1 MTHHTPHGT
10 PRRHWLHWAATA
22 AAAALMTSPAY
33 SQKAPIPADV
43 AAYPD
48 KVVRL
53 VMPFPA
59 GGAGDVLARILAD
72 GLSREWKQQVIVEN
86 KAGASG
92 IIGNNF
98 VAKSSADGYT
108 LLLTITYL
116 VQAPA
121 LNVKLPYDVL
131 KDFTALS
138 RVADAP
144 SLLVTT
150 DPQLTS
156 VKRYVELASATPG
169 KYSYGTYGAGT
180 TSHIYAELFNKRN
193 GIEGVAVAY
202 KGAAPLLQDMLG
214 NQLGLSFVDLATA
227 LPFIKADKMKAHA
240 IVGTRRSPLLPDVP
254 TFLEQG
260 YPGMEVTGWYG
271 AFGPAGMKP
280 ELSEK
285 IRASIEKVVRQ
296 PEIHQRILGMGLVP
310 ATGARE
316 NFQDRILSDLV
327 NWRRV
332 IQEGG
337 VTIQ

>member
-1 MTHHTPHGT
+1 MIEDAQY
-10 PRRHWLHWAATA
+10 WAARRRCLTWA
-22 AAAALMTSPAY
+22 AAAAGLLAAPAY
-33 SQKAPIPADV
+33 SQKTQLPADV

-48 KVVRL
+48 KVVKL
-53 VMPFPA
+53 IMPFPA
-59 GGAGDVLARILAD
+59 GGAGDVLARILAE

-92 IIGNNF
+92 IIGNNA

-121 LNVKLPYDVL
+121 LDVKLPYDVL
-131 KDFTALS
+131 KDFSALS

-156 VKRYVELASATPG
+156 VKRYVELATAAPG

-180 TSHIYAELFNKRN
+180 TSHIYAELFNRRN
-193 GIEGVAVAY
+193 GIQGVAVAY

-214 NQLGLSFVDLATA
+214 GQLGLSFVDLATA
-227 LPFIKADKMKAHA
+227 LPFIKAGKMTAHA
-240 IVGTRRSPLLPDVP
+240 IVGTRRSPLLPNVP
-254 TFLEQG
+254 TFGELG
-260 YPGMEVTGWYG
+260 YPGLEVTGWYG
-271 AFGPAGMKP
+271 AFGPSGMKP
-280 ELSEK
+280 ELSDK
-285 IRASIEKVVRQ
+285 IRASFEKVVRQ
-296 PEIHQRILGMGLVP
+296 PDVRQRILNMGLVP
-310 ATGARE
+310 AAGASE
-316 NFQDRILSDLV
+316 NFQERILSDLV

-332 IQEGG
+332 IQEGQ
-337 VTIQ
+337 IKIE

>member
-1 MTHHTPHGT
+1 MSHHTPHST

-22 AAAALMTSPAY
+22 AALLTSPAY
-33 SQKAPIPADV
+33 SQKTPIPADV

-86 KAGASG
+86 KTGASG
-92 IIGNNF
+92 IIGNNL

-156 VKRYVELASATPG
+156 VKRYVELASAAPG

-180 TSHIYAELFNKRN
+180 TSHIYAELFNQRN
-193 GIEGVAVAY
+193 GIQGVAVAY

-214 NQLGLSFVDLATA
+214 GQLGLSFVDLATA
-227 LPFIKADKMKAHA
+227 MPFIKADKMQAHA
-240 IVGTRRSPLLPDVP
+240 IVGTRRSPLLPNVP

-260 YPGMEVTGWYG
+260 YPGLEVTGWYG
-271 AFGPAGMKP
+271 AFGPSGMKP

-285 IRASIEKVVRQ
+285 IRAAIEKVVRQ
-296 PEIHQRILGMGLVP
+296 PEIHQRILNMGLVP
-310 ATGARE
+310 AEGARE
-316 NFQDRILSDLV
+316 NFQRRILSDLV
-327 NWRRV
+327 NWRRI